1 MSAPTPHPGPKA
13 ATSAPM
19 TAGSGGTKPMIDYT
33 ICYPCRLKQHQDCLH
48 LTHTPQGI
56 RHCQC
61 DCKKR
66 DEFQF
71 IYEPVEKELDNPD
84 WTNYT
89 DTISQ

>member
-1 MSAPTPHPGPKA
+1 M
-13 ATSAPM
+13 
-19 TAGSGGTKPMIDYT
+19 SGGTVGQI
-33 ICYPCRLKQHQDCLH
+33 
-48 LTHTPQGI
+48 
-56 RHCQC
+56 

>member
-1 MSAPTPHPGPKA
+1 M
-13 ATSAPM
+13 
-19 TAGSGGTKPMIDYT
+19 SGGTIRQIDCCTCGAKAVTVEHFRQCSGTADNYW
-33 ICYPCRLKQHQDCLH
+33 YCRTDI
-48 LTHTPQGI
+48 P
-56 RHCQC
+56 CQC